1 MTGGWGMW
9 PMMFFGGLFWIILL
23 VLLAVVATKFFR
35 APGRE
40 SEPRSAGLSILEER
54 YARGEIPRDE
64 YLQKKGDL
72 GF

>member
-9 PMMFFGGLFWIILL
+9 PMMFFGGLFWIILF
-23 VLLAVVATKFFR
+23 VLLAVGATKFFR

-40 SEPRSAGLSILEER
+40 SERRSAGLSILEER